1 MINNKTNIFDQ
12 RRKRV
17 LVLGGA
23 GFIGTHLCRRLLV
36 EGKEVIC
43 VDNFTTGQ
51 ISNVEVLL
59 TKDLFEFIEHDI
71 INPFNIEGNIDEI
84 YNLAC
89 PASPVQY
96 QKDPIKTFKTSVI
109 GSMNSL
115 ELARKKNCRILLAS
129 TSEVYGDPKENPQ
142 SESYF
147 GNVNPNGP
155 RSCYDEGKR
164 GAETLFCDYN
174 RIYGV
179 DTRIVR
185 IFNTYGPLMREDD
198 GRVVS
203 TFIMHALKDKPLN
216 INGDGSQTRS
226 FLYIDDLVEAL
237 VRMMNYKDCKAS
249 IVNVGNTDEISINSL
264 SKIILSLTNYS
275 SKITYDTLPENDP
288 LKRRP
293 DITRAIMLLG
303 GWHPKV
309 SLNNGLTRTIEY
321 FKTLI

>member
-12 RRKRV
+12 QRKRV

-23 GFIGTHLCRRLLV
+23 GFIGTHLCHRLLV

-43 VDNFTTGQ
+43 VDNFATGQ
-51 ISNVEVLL
+51 ISNIEVLL
-59 TKDLFEFIEHDI
+59 TEDFFEFIEHDI

-96 QKDPIKTFKTSVI
+96 QKDPIKTFKTSVV
-109 GSMNSL
+109 GSMNAL
-115 ELARKKNCRILLAS
+115 ELARKKNSRILLAS

-174 RIYGV
+174 KIYDV

-203 TFIMHALKDKPLN
+203 TFIMNALKGKPLN

-226 FLYIDDLVEAL
+226 FLYIDDLIEAL
-237 VRMMNYKDCKAS
+237 VRMMNYEECKAG

-264 SKIILSLTNYS
+264 SKMILSLTNSS
-275 SKITYDTLPENDP
+275 SKITYGTLPENDP
-288 LKRRP
+288 IRRRP

-303 GWHPKV
+303 GWQPKI
-309 SLNNGLTRTIEY
+309 SLNLGLTRTIDY
-321 FKTLI
+321 FKTLM